1 VITKDCVATYNKDL
15 HDASLKV
22 MGSRFD
28 MLASDDLMDIW
39 ERGARTSI
47 AAQ

>member
-1 VITKDCVATYNKDL
+1 
-15 HDASLKV
+15 V

-28 MLASDDLMDIW
+28 MLDSDELIDIW
-39 ERGARTSI
+39 ERGTRASI